1 MAQGEKLKLEDNKKK
16 VAQGENIQL
25 EDNKKG
31 GTGREN
37 TIRG

>member
-1 MAQGEKLKLEDNKKK
+1 MAQGEKIKLEDNKKK